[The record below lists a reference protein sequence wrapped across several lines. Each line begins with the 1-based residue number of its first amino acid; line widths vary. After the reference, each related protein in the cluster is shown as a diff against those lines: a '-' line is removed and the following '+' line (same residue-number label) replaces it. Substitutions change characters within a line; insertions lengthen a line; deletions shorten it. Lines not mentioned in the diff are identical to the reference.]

1 MKLKIDHIGYVVKDL
16 LKSKNYFTKYYNF
29 KPLTKTIYEKAHG
42 VKLIFLDMGTNT
54 VPALEIIQPLNKKS
68 KVYNFLMN
76 KGENYHH
83 IAYEVDNIEKSLNYF
98 KKKNFLQISGVV
110 PGAGHN
116 FSKTIW
122 LLGKKE
128 ELIELVEKQKNKKY
142 KSRFTK

>member
-1 MKLKIDHIGYVVKDL
+1 MKLKIDHIGYIVKDL
-16 LKSKNYFTKYYNF
+16 QNSKNYFTKYYNF

-42 VKLIFLDMGTNT
+42 VKLMFLDMGTNT

-76 KGENYHH
+76 SGENYHH
-83 IAYEVDNIEKSLNYF
+83 IAYEVDSIEKSLNYL
-98 KKKNFLQISGVV
+98 KKKNFLQISGVI

-122 LLGKKE
+122 LLGKK
-128 ELIELVEKQKNKKY
+128 K
-142 KSRFTK
+142 RTH